1 MALEDFDF
9 AMAGG
14 FLPTWGMKLCTGV
27 SRLTPEGGRG
37 LAVRGA
43 EESEHDDTQSRRG
56 IQSGW

>member
-37 LAVRGA
+37 LPEMEPEPG
-43 EESEHDDTQSRRG
+43 EL
-56 IQSGW
+56 